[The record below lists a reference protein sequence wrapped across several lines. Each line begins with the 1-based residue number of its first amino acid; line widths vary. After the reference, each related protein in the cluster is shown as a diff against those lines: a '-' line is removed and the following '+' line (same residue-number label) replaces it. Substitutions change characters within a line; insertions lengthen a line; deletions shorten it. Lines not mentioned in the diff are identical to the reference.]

1 MGRMTVWLTII
12 GVGDEGLAGL
22 HPHNLAHV
30 KAAPVFFGSRRL
42 LKKADFP
49 EAELHFWEDGYD
61 ATLVSLMARRGM
73 PTVLIA
79 TGDPMHFGIGATLAS
94 KLAPE
99 EFESLPAPSAFSLAA
114 SRLRWPLQE
123 TQCISLHG
131 QSVGLLVRHIAPRA
145 RILALTSSGKTV
157 AEAAALLSERG
168 YGRSRLTVL
177 EHMGGSGE
185 RIVEIPASEAAS
197 QAFAD
202 LNTLAVECEPFPEP
216 LSFSA
221 TPGLPDS
228 AFEHDG
234 QLTKR
239 EVRAVTVSALQP
251 FPGALLWDIG
261 AGCGSVGIEWMRAA
275 RAAKAI
281 AVEENAARLA
291 MIKVNASSLGVPDLK
306 IVEGAAPLAL
316 TSLPAPDSVF
326 IGGGVTD
333 AGVFETAFEAL
344 RPNGILVANAVT
356 VQGEARLIELAGKH
370 LGALSRIA
378 VSRAE
383 PVGGFT
389 AFKPM
394 MPVTMLTL
402 RKERPA

>member
-1 MGRMTVWLTII
+1 MTAWLTII
-12 GVGDEGLAGL
+12 GIGDDGLAGL
-22 HPHNLAHV
+22 NAANLARI
-30 KAAPVFFGSRRL
+30 KASAFLFGSRRL
-42 LKKADFP
+42 LKTADFP
-49 EAELHFWEDGYD
+49 EAQLHFWEDGYED
-61 ATLVSLMARRGM
+61 TLAALMARRGL

-79 TGDPMHFGIGATLAS
+79 TGDPMHFGIGATLAAR
-94 KLAPE
+94 LTADE
-99 EFESLPAPSAFSLAA
+99 HESFPAPSAFSLAA

-123 TQCISLHG
+123 TACISLHG
-131 QSVGLLVRHIAPRA
+131 RSVDLLARHLAPRV
-145 RILALTSSGKTV
+145 RILALTSSGKTI
-157 AEAAALLSERG
+157 AEAAALLTECG

-177 EHMGGSGE
+177 EHMGGLNE
-185 RIVEIPASEAAS
+185 RLVEIAASEAGN

-216 LSFSA
+216 HFFSA
-221 TPGLPDS
+221 SPGLPDS

-239 EVRAVTVSALQP
+239 EVRAATLAALQP

-275 RAAKAI
+275 RGAKAI
-281 AVEENAARLA
+281 AVEESAARLA
-291 MIKVNASSLGVPDLK
+291 MIKVNAKSLGVPDLK
-306 IVEGAAPLAL
+306 IIEGAAPLAL
-316 TSLPAPDSVF
+316 TGLPAPDAVF
-326 IGGGVTD
+326 IGGGLSG
-333 AGVFETAFEAL
+333 AGVFEATFDAL
-344 RPNGILVANAVT
+344 RPYGILVANAVT
-356 VQGEARLIELAGKH
+356 VQGEARLIELAGK
-370 LGALSRIA
+370 LGGALSRIA

-402 RKERPA
+402 RKARLA

>member
-1 MGRMTVWLTII
+1 MTAWLTII
-12 GVGDEGLAGL
+12 GVGDDGLAGL
-22 HPHNLAHV
+22 NAHSLARA
-30 KAAPVFFGSRRL
+30 KAASVLFGSRRL

-49 EAELHFWEDGYD
+49 EAQLHFWEDGYD
-61 ATLVSLMARRGM
+61 QSLAALMARRGL

-79 TGDPMHFGIGATLAS
+79 TGDPMHFGIGATLSA
-94 KLAPE
+94 KLSSDE
-99 EFESLPAPSAFSLAA
+99 HESIPGPSAFSLAA
-114 SRLRWPLQE
+114 ARLKWPLQE
-123 TQCISLHG
+123 TECISLHG
-131 QSVGLLVRHIAPRA
+131 RSVDLLARHLAPRA

-157 AEAAALLSERG
+157 AEAAALLTERG

-177 EHMGGSGE
+177 EHMGGGGE
-185 RIVEIPASEAAS
+185 RIVQASALEAGS
-197 QAFAD
+197 QSFAD
-202 LNTLAVECEPFPEP
+202 LNTLAIECEPYPQQIYFG
-216 LSFSA
+216 A
-221 TPGLPDS
+221 APGLPDD

-239 EVRAVTVSALQP
+239 EVRAATLCALQP

-275 RAAKAI
+275 RGARAV
-281 AVEENAARLA
+281 AVEENDARLA
-291 MIKVNASSLGVPDLK
+291 MIEANAKALGVPELK
-306 IVEGAAPLAL
+306 IVKGAAPDCLRG
-316 TSLPAPDSVF
+316 LPAPDAVF
-326 IGGGVTD
+326 IGGGITD
-333 AGVFETAFEAL
+333 ARLFEGAFDAL
-344 RPNGILVANAVT
+344 IPNGMLVANAVT

-370 LGALSRIA
+370 GGALSRMA

-402 RKERPA
+402 RKARPA